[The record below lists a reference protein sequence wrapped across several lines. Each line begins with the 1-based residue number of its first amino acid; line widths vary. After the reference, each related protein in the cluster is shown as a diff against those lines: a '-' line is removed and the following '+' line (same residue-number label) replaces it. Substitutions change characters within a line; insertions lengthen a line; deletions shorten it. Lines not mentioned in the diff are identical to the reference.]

1 MQTRLKLALELAR
14 KAGEE
19 LRQGFGHVKQI
30 RRKGAVDLV
39 TEYDLRSER
48 LILEAIRQAF
58 PQDAILSEEAGQV
71 SLGDVCWMVDP
82 LDGTT
87 NFAHVLPMFCV
98 SIACTQHGAPA
109 LGVIYDPLRE
119 ELFQALAGGGA
130 SLNGEPLR
138 EELFQALAGGG
149 ASLNG
154 EPLRVSETGSLQ
166 EALLVT
172 GFPYDIRTNPQN
184 NLDHYSR
191 LALLSLGVRRLG
203 SAALDLAYVAA
214 GRFDGYWELRLNPWD
229 WAAGVLLVQEAGGR
243 ATDFRGSEQV
253 LVGADSLVATN
264 GRVHDELRAALNRD

>member
-58 PQDAILSEEAGQV
+58 PQDAILSEEAGEV
-71 SLGDVCWMVDP
+71 SQGDICWMVDP

-87 NFAHVLPMFCV
+87 NFAHALPMFCV
-98 SIACTQHGAPA
+98 SIACTQGGAPA

-130 SLNGEPLR
+130 LLNGE
-138 EELFQALAGGG
+138 A
-149 ASLNG
+149 
-154 EPLRVSETGSLQ
+154 LRVSETHSLP

-229 WAAGVLLVQEAGGR
+229 WAAGALLVREAGGQV
-243 ATDFRGSEQV
+243 TDFRGSEEV

-264 GRVHDELRAALNRD
+264 GRVHDELRAALAQD

>member
-39 TEYDLRSER
+39 TEYDLRSEH

-71 SLGDVCWMVDP
+71 SRGDICWMVDP

-87 NFAHVLPMFCV
+87 NFAHALPMFCV
-98 SIACTQHGAPA
+98 SIACTQAGVPA

-119 ELFQALAGGGA
+119 ELFQALAGGGV
-130 SLNGEPLR
+130 SLNGE
-138 EELFQALAGGG
+138 A
-149 ASLNG
+149 
-154 EPLRVSETGSLQ
+154 LRVSETDTLP

-172 GFPYDIRTNPQN
+172 GFPYDIRTNPRN

-191 LALLSLGVRRLG
+191 LALTSLGVRRLG

-229 WAAGVLLVQEAGGR
+229 WAAGALLVREAGGR
-243 ATDFRGSEQV
+243 VTDFRGSEEV

-264 GRVHDELRAALNRD
+264 GRVHGELLAALNQE

>member
-1 MQTRLKLALELAR
+1 MQTRLKLAVELAR
-14 KAGEE
+14 RAGEE
-19 LRQGFGHVKQI
+19 LRQGFGHVKHS

-71 SLGDVCWMVDP
+71 SRGDICWMVDP

-87 NFAHVLPMFCV
+87 NFAHALPMFCV
-98 SIACTQHGAPA
+98 SIACTQGGVPA

-130 SLNGEPLR
+130 LLNGE
-138 EELFQALAGGG
+138 A
-149 ASLNG
+149 
-154 EPLRVSETGSLQ
+154 LRVSETNSLP

-229 WAAGVLLVQEAGGR
+229 WAAGALLVREAGGQV
-243 ATDFRGSEQV
+243 TDFRGSEEV

-264 GRVHDELRAALNRD
+264 GRVHGELLAALSQD

>member
-48 LILEAIRQAF
+48 LILEAIRRAF

-87 NFAHVLPMFCV
+87 NFAHDLPMFCV

-109 LGVIYDPLRE
+109 LGVIYD
-119 ELFQALAGGGA
+119 
-130 SLNGEPLR
+130 PLR

-172 GFPYDIRTNPQN
+172 GFPYDIRTNPRN

-264 GRVHDELRAALNRD
+264 GRVHDELRAALAQD